1 MRCGGEQEPRLDTL
15 DVSWGSPIQ
24 ILRETD
30 WAMAEAGASGITAQE
45 LDTKVLMQNFLL
57 GETSVLS

>member
-1 MRCGGEQEPRLDTL
+1 ML